1 MLEYNKLFDKASLF
15 GNRLVVP
22 GRSNA
27 WSSSSSSSS
36 DVEVSLMMDCIP
48 LFSFGIV
55 VLVFDEPMW
64 FVFFLLALL
73 ATIEE
78 VGEEEEEEEE
88 SSKRFRGLVRLA
100 AEVDAMLVGDARVG
114 RDDTDGGGGGG

>member
-1 MLEYNKLFDKASLF
+1 
-15 GNRLVVP
+15 
-22 GRSNA
+22 
-27 WSSSSSSSS
+27 
-36 DVEVSLMMDCIP
+36 MMDCIP

-55 VLVFDEPMW
+55 VLAFDEPMW
-64 FVFFLLALL
+64 FVFFLLTLL

>member
-1 MLEYNKLFDKASLF
+1 M
-15 GNRLVVP
+15 
-22 GRSNA
+22 
-27 WSSSSSSSS
+27 
-36 DVEVSLMMDCIP
+36 
-48 LFSFGIV
+48 FSFDTV

-88 SSKRFRGLVRLA
+88 EESSNRCRGLVRLA
-100 AEVDAMLVGDARVG
+100 AEEDAMLVGDARVG
-114 RDDTDGGGGGG
+114 RDDTDGVGGGGGG